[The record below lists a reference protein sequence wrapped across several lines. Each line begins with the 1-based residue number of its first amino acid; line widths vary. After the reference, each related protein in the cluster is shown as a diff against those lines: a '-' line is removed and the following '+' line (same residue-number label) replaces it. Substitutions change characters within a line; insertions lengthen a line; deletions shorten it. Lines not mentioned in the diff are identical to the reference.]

1 MVQRDARV
9 IAAVRRLSELAE
21 EGRRCIAG
29 GSVEGLGPMMGE
41 NWRLQQELDPSCS
54 TPEVDALFRA
64 AEPWA
69 CGAKLVGAG
78 GGGFA
83 VLLGKSK
90 EDAREIKALVG
101 RIGGSMA
108 VYEWT
113 LWEG

>member
-9 IAAVRRLSELAE
+9 IAAIRRMSELAE

-78 GGGFA
+78 GG
-83 VLLGKSK
+83 VLQSCWGNPRRTQGKS
-90 EDAREIKALVG
+90 RPWW
-101 RIGGSMA
+101 GG
-108 VYEWT
+108 
-113 LWEG
+113 